1 MNKNNIIDEIK
12 LSLLNC
18 NKIIIKNG
26 IIERII
32 NLYNSSEKNDSLKIL
47 FITYNY
53 ISLFNDIEIYG
64 KIYEKMNYKDETE
77 KQLLKISDNL
87 ICFKCIINIFLCNKI
102 ENSRII
108 ELSKNLKHIPNLSY
122 FNIYGIIY

>member
-47 FITYNY
+47 FITIIIFHYLM
-53 ISLFNDIEIYG
+53 I
-64 KIYEKMNYKDETE
+64 
-77 KQLLKISDNL
+77 LK
-87 ICFKCIINIFLCNKI
+87 
-102 ENSRII
+102 
-108 ELSKNLKHIPNLSY
+108 
-122 FNIYGIIY
+122 